1 MISTGNLPAWN
12 GAGVLPPIKPGVQ
25 GNSPERSP
33 YQIDLVRFVDR
44 FSSSPERIKIM
55 EGLLAF
61 REGLH
66 KLGIVSGFQWV
77 DGSFLENIE
86 TIENRSPNDMDVVT
100 FYNIPP
106 GESQKSLVLKAPELF
121 DWTYLKTTYTIDGYF
136 SSLGGLLDPSAV
148 KNISYWYSMWSHRRD
163 GLWKGF
169 VQIDLDSIHDV
180 DARISLNLNKGV
192 IL

>member
-1 MISTGNLPAWN
+1 MITTGSLPAWN
-12 GAGVLPPIKPGVQ
+12 GAGVLPPVKPGVQ

-33 YQIDLVRFVDR
+33 YQIDLVSFVDR

-55 EGLLAF
+55 EGLLGF
-61 REGLH
+61 REELH

-100 FYNIPP
+100 FYNVPP
-106 GESQKSLVLKAPELF
+106 GESQKSLVLKAPKLF
-121 DWTYLKTTYTIDGYF
+121 DWTYLKTTYTIDSYF
-136 SSLGGLLDPSAV
+136 RSLGGQINLASIKD
-148 KNISYWYSMWSHRRD
+148 ISYWYSIWSHRRN

-169 VQIDLDSIHDV
+169 VQIDLDSIHDA
-180 DARISLNLNKGV
+180 DARIILNLNKGV
-192 IL
+192 RP